1 MQQMQRMLMAICVF
15 AFHKPHITFFIPAR
29 RRKTKLFSAEIRPL
43 LSLFQSAGPLLHHK
57 QLGLMSFDLTL
68 MTDSASVPAGRRAD
82 GSATESHANSYL
94 QQLEQ
99 FSFLQ
104 FSQRISTG
112 MFSAVMWRWTKK

>member
-1 MQQMQRMLMAICVF
+1 M
-15 AFHKPHITFFIPAR
+15 
-29 RRKTKLFSAEIRPL
+29 KLFSAEIRPL

-82 GSATESHANSYL
+82 GSATESHAKSYL
-94 QQLEQ
+94 QQLREQ

-104 FSQRISTG
+104 FSQRISMG